1 VTQRKDGTSNSIG
14 RRYFLK
20 SIFGLG
26 AVLNDKLEADAKSG
40 DDVCC
45 LWADLHT
52 GFVGFPTGLRVPEAL
67 GGSVMKLIAAA
78 AVLEE
83 GLLDPN
89 HKVSCPGHITID
101 GETINCQFAHGP
113 VDLTMAI
120 AVSCNYYF
128 AHAAKLIPTSLYLQ
142 FAKKLGMD
150 TPFCK
155 YLSGKFPNESS
166 DPSYTFVLGLNEA
179 MQPSGL
185 QLLRMA
191 ALIAKNGQTPYL
203 HSADD
208 LEPGQPF
215 LATMQNATWHRL
227 QQGMEMAVKHGTA
240 KKLDPENE
248 MKIAAKTGTSKR
260 GLKFQSCIIGFFP
273 YDEPRHAFFV
283 GAPNGTSQ
291 ESAVPQ
297 AHKFLFSTTWP

>member
-1 VTQRKDGTSNSIG
+1 VTERKNESSNSIG

-26 AVLNDKLEADAKSG
+26 AALKEKSEAQGKTG
-40 DDVCC
+40 DDICF

-52 GFVGFPTGLRVPEAL
+52 GFVGFPTGVRVRDSL

-78 AVLEE
+78 TVLEE
-83 GLLDPN
+83 SLLDPN
-89 HKVSCPGHITID
+89 HKVVCPGQVTVN
-101 GETINCQFAHGP
+101 GETFNCQYAHGP

-128 AHAAKLIPTSLYLQ
+128 VHAAHLISTPLILQ
-142 FAKKLGMD
+142 FAKKFGMD
-150 TPFCK
+150 APFSR
-155 YLSGKFPNESS
+155 YPSGKFPSQS
-166 DPSYTFVLGLNEA
+166 KDPSYTFVLGLNES
-179 MQPSGL
+179 MQPNAL

-191 ALIAKNGQTPYL
+191 ALIAMNGQTPYL

-208 LEPGQPF
+208 LEPGKPF
-215 LATMQNATWHRL
+215 SVSLQQSTWHRL
-227 QQGMEMAVKHGTA
+227 QQGMQMAVKHGTA
-240 KKLDPENE
+240 RKLDPENS
-248 MKIAAKTGTSKR
+248 MLIAAKTGTSKH

-273 YDEPRHAFFV
+273 YDQPSHAFFV
-283 GAPNGTSQ
+283 GAQNGTSQ